1 MQTERAAYNA
11 NKEKILQAVAD
22 LQEDEFLR
30 IRTLTCRESLRLMG
44 IDDEDIDKML
54 YKSNNAPDQLWKQ
67 AGNSIVV
74 DVLYHLFRKMFID
87 LDADPGDSNQLFV

>member
-22 LQEDEFLR
+22 LQPNEFIR
-30 IRTLTCRESLRLMG
+30 IRSLTCRESLRMMDLS
-44 IDDEDIDKML
+44 DDDIDKML
-54 YKSNNAPDQLWKQ
+54 FKSGNTPEQIWKQ

-74 DVLYHLFRKMFID
+74 GVLYEILRKCFID
-87 LDADPGDSNQLFV
+87 LDEDPGDSKQLF